1 MMRGIVQNH
10 QRSGHT
16 AVQALRSSCSSLL
29 VRCAL
34 VTLQVLLAGCHSSPW
49 NRPAQVQT
57 QAVPPITPQEAAPG
71 TVSVDLTTAYQQNPF
86 RATVTQDQRVHV
98 HLDLGKVFE
107 AQGNHE
113 AALLEYQ
120 EALTASETRGMGKAR
135 AQEQAL
141 SHRRM
146 AGALD
151 RLGRFAQAEV
161 HYKKALRL
169 DPRNPRIWNDAGYSY
184 YLQGRWA
191 DAERTLKTAA
201 RLAPED
207 QRIKKNLGLV
217 VAAAGRPQE
226 AFPLLSKYSG
236 DAIGHANLGYLLA
249 ATGQVELARQQY
261 LQALALR
268 PNLVLAQR
276 ALAQLDHATVPEE
289 IASAHTV
296 DPQSPMASTVG
307 PVKDSEVVKTSNE
320 RPKIPPPST
329 LFTTPPV
336 PSRSL
341 P

>member
-1 MMRGIVQNH
+1 
-10 QRSGHT
+10 
-16 AVQALRSSCSSLL
+16 
-29 VRCAL
+29 
-34 VTLQVLLAGCHSSPW
+34 
-49 NRPAQVQT
+49 
-57 QAVPPITPQEAAPG
+57 
-71 TVSVDLTTAYQQNPF
+71 VDLSKSYGESQF
-86 RATVTQDQRVHV
+86 RPDVTPDQRVNV
-98 HLDLGKVFE
+98 HLDFGKVFE
-107 AQGNHE
+107 AQGNYE

-120 EALTASETRGMGKAR
+120 EALTASEARGRGKAR
-135 AQEQAL
+135 SQEESL
-141 SHRRM
+141 SHRRI

-169 DPRNPRIWNDAGYSY
+169 SPKDPKIWNDAGYSY
-184 YLQGRWA
+184 YLQSRWA

-207 QRIKKNLGLV
+207 QRIKTNLGLV

-226 AFPLLSKYSG
+226 AFPLLSKFSG

-249 ATGQVELARQQY
+249 ATGQVGLAREQY

-276 ALAQLDHATVPEE
+276 ALGQLDHVAMPEE
-289 IASAHTV
+289 
-296 DPQSPMASTVG
+296 MASKTHNEEQPPIAATANTVNDPG
-307 PVKDSEVVKTSNE
+307 VVKTSTE
-320 RPKIPPPST
+320 SPKIPAPRK
-329 LFTTPPV
+329 FITTPPL